1 MTNFNSSTM
10 MMLGQYRFC
19 INSAAYQTFTRST
32 EYNWEEQRR
41 LGKDA
46 AMQFVSNGSDT
57 ITLEGT
63 IYPHFRGGVSQ
74 VDSMRSQAAQ
84 GTALMLIG
92 GNGTAYG
99 RWCIV
104 SISDTQT
111 TFMKDGSPRK
121 VTFNLKLKRYGE
133 DNRKGGMR

>member
-84 GTALMLIG
+84 GTPLMLIG

>member
-1 MTNFNSSTM
+1 MTNFNSGIM

-19 INSAAYQTFTRST
+19 IDSAAYQTFTRST
-32 EYNWEEQRR
+32 EYHWEELKRI
-41 LGKDA
+41 GKDA
-46 AMQFVSNGSDT
+46 AMQFVDNGTDT

-74 VDSMRSQAAQ
+74 VDSMRLQAAQ
-84 GTALMLIG
+84 GEPLMLVS
-92 GNGTAYG
+92 GNGAAFG

-104 SISDTQT
+104 SISETQT
-111 TFMKDGSPRK
+111 TFMSNGSPRK

-133 DNRKGGMR
+133 DNRKGGAR

>member
-46 AMQFVSNGSDT
+46 AMQFISNGSDT

-84 GTALMLIG
+84 GTPLMLIG